1 MGDDWWAY
9 FAIVCHAMGKLAQ
22 QSPAG
27 ISWGANPGVQN
38 SLEGFQLFFSLITY
52 TPPSSSDGVQTWA
65 DFQNLEC

>member
-38 SLEGFQLFFSLITY
+38 SLEGFQLFFLSLLTHHHQ
-52 TPPSSSDGVQTWA
+52 VQTVCKLGPI
-65 DFQNLEC
+65 FKI